1 MSPPAPDPD
10 VRADPAT
17 RRTAP
22 LRDRNFRALL
32 GYRICTILSY
42 QIVAVTVG
50 WHIYAVTGDPWM
62 LGLVGLAEVLPYFC
76 VAPFAGYLVDH
87 LPRRKLGMVAATGL
101 ALTPLLLAL
110 IVLDVIA
117 GSVWLLY
124 LPIVLTGMVRAF
136 LGPVYN
142 ALFARVLPREQYVR
156 GASLGSIVFQSALV
170 LGPAIGG
177 LLIAPIGIPG
187 VFVLAAVLALTVTV
201 FLARMDVTEP
211 APRLQRDPVFA
222 SIADGARFVF
232 GHQILLAA
240 LALDMFAV
248 LFGGA
253 ISLAPAFIH
262 DILDYGPEGLGIL
275 RGAPA
280 LGAVAMGIWLARN
293 PIQGNAGRV
302 LLIAVA
308 GFGVCMIGFGLSTA
322 FWLSAFFLL
331 LSGMCDGVS
340 VVMRSTIMQLA
351 TPDAMRG
358 RVSSING
365 LFVGSSNE
373 IGAFYMGSMARL
385 LGLVPAVVLGGFM
398 TLGVVGVTAK
408 KAPVLRRLDL
418 RDLARHP

>member
-1 MSPPAPDPD
+1 MSGTPPPAAD
-10 VRADPAT
+10 RDPAADSS
-17 RRTAP
+17 RAAP
-22 LRDRNFRALL
+22 LRNRNFRILL

-42 QIVAVTVG
+42 QIVAVTIG
-50 WHIYAVTGDPWM
+50 WHIYAETGDPWM

-76 VAPFAGYLVDH
+76 VAPFAGYLVDQ
-87 LPRRKLGMVAATGL
+87 LPRRKLGMAAAAGL
-101 ALTPLLLAL
+101 AVTPLLLAA
-110 IVLDVIA
+110 IVLGVIE
-117 GSVWLLY
+117 GGIWLLY

-142 ALFARVLPREQYVR
+142 ALFARVLPRAQYAR

-170 LGPAIGG
+170 LGPAVGG
-177 LLIAPIGIPG
+177 LLIQPIGIPG
-187 VFVLAAVLALTVTV
+187 VFMLAAALALLVIV
-201 FLARMDVTEP
+201 LLARLEVTEP
-211 APRLQRDPVFA
+211 ARQLQRDPIFA
-222 SIADGARFVF
+222 SIAEGARFVF
-232 GHQILLAA
+232 GHQILLGA

-262 DILDYGPEGLGIL
+262 DILHYGPEGLGIL
-275 RGAPA
+275 RAAPA
-280 LGAVAMGIWLARN
+280 LGAVAMGVWLARH
-293 PIQGNAGRV
+293 PIH
-302 LLIAVA
+302 AVA
-308 GFGVCMIGFGLSTA
+308 CFGACMVGFGLSTA

-351 TPDAMRG
+351 TPDHMRG

-385 LGLVPAVVLGGFM
+385 LGLVPAVVLGGFVTM
-398 TLGVVGVTAK
+398 GVVGVTAR

-418 RDLARHP
+418 RDLQ